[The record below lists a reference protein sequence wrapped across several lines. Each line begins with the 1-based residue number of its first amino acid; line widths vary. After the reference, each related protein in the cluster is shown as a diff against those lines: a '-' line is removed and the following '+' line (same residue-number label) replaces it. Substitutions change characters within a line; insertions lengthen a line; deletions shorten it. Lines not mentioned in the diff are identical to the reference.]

1 VKAGVCTAVN
11 AGFHFDE
18 CHVAVRRH
26 AALNGAMQDRGSTAI
41 VLLAAG
47 EASRFGSPKQIASIG
62 ERAMVRHCAINA
74 LGTLAPVLVVTGA
87 HRDAVETALGGL
99 HVALVHNLDWSAGM
113 GASIARGVHAAR
125 ERNPMLR
132 GVLIA
137 LADQPS
143 ISTDNLAMLLRE
155 HAQTPERIV
164 ASRLGDV
171 VGPPCVFPAACFG
184 ALESLNGPSGARS
197 VIERHPQLCRAVD
210 MPGAAHDID
219 TREDYRRFVEQS
231 GLPHS

>member
-1 VKAGVCTAVN
+1 
-11 AGFHFDE
+11 
-18 CHVAVRRH
+18 
-26 AALNGAMQDRGSTAI
+26 MQDRASIAI

-74 LGTLAPVLVVTGA
+74 LGTQAPVLVVTGA

-99 HVALVHNLDWSAGM
+99 HVALVHNLDWAAGM
-113 GASIARGVHAAR
+113 GASIARGVRAAR
-125 ERNPMLR
+125 ERNAALR

-143 ISTDNLAMLLRE
+143 ISTENLAMLLRE
-155 HAQTPERIV
+155 HAQTPDNIV
-164 ASRLGDV
+164 ASRLGER
-171 VGPPCVFPAACFG
+171 VGPPCVFPASCFG
-184 ALESLNGPSGARS
+184 ELEVLDGAAGARA
-197 VIERHPQLCRAVD
+197 VIERNENLCRAVE

-219 TREDYRRFVEQS
+219 TREDYRRFVEQA

>member
-1 VKAGVCTAVN
+1 
-11 AGFHFDE
+11 
-18 CHVAVRRH
+18 
-26 AALNGAMQDRGSTAI
+26 MQDRGSIAI

-74 LGTLAPVLVVTGA
+74 LGTQVPVLVVTGA

-99 HVALVHNLDWSAGM
+99 HVSLVHNLEWSTGM
-113 GASIARGVHAAR
+113 GASIACGVHAAR
-125 ERNPMLR
+125 ARHAALR

-143 ISTDNLAMLLRE
+143 VSTENLTLLLRE
-155 HAQTPERIV
+155 HAQTPENIV
-164 ASRLGDV
+164 ASRFGER
-171 VGPPCVFPAACFG
+171 VGAPCVFPASCFG
-184 ALESLNGPSGARS
+184 DLENLNGPSGARA
-197 VIERHPQLCRAVD
+197 VIERHGDLCRAIEI
-210 MPGAAHDID
+210 PGAALDID